1 MSEEYISKKVTFEDN
16 KYEIRF
22 KPVQEVFGFKAQPPI
37 VGLGTTKGGKTV
49 FAIDVMHHFAPQAR
63 YAYYISE
70 TKAGFIDTKMNVIP
84 PYFMRDPTDDCL
96 DVISR
101 IWYDIRTRGE
111 ALKASRQDVMP
122 LLALLYPDID
132 MLGIIDR
139 YVNSVHFDNSNDV
152 NIARLEILT
161 RVIVD
166 RVESKP
172 EIMDRIKE
180 QSQID
185 LINSMISKSTKSI
198 VILDDLSALIE
209 AAQKDNSKITVPGLK
224 GQLPRGKALVMI
236 LKEMFTRARHYNCL
250 ILMFVHALNVF
261 SEDLRS
267 TMQSFVMFD
276 ANSANTVATLRRIDP
291 SSAKFLRAVVHDTDI
306 YNDSKYSYYVLYYNI
321 VSRAC
326 CVTKA
331 QLHIDEPIQIHPDLV
346 IMHAVY
352 DKIQTMAVSVPTTQ
366 PFKMSTATA
375 DDELDDLEFDDDRD
389 EI

>member
-1 MSEEYISKKVTFEDN
+1 MSEEFISKKVTFEDV
-16 KYEIRF
+16 KHDIRF
-22 KPVQEVFGFKAQPPI
+22 KEIDECFTFKAQPPI

-49 FAIDVMHHFAPQAR
+49 FAIDVMHRFAPQAR
-63 YAYYISE
+63 YVYYVSE

-84 PYFMRDPTDDCL
+84 PYFMRDPKDDCL
-96 DVISR
+96 DTISR
-101 IWYDIRTRGE
+101 IWFDIQSRGE
-111 ALKASRQDVMP
+111 ALKASRQDVVP
-122 LLALLYPDID
+122 LLSVLYPDTD

-139 YVNSVHFDNSNDV
+139 YVNNLHFENSNDV
-152 NIARLEILT
+152 NVARLEILT
-161 RVIVD
+161 RVIID

-172 EIMDRIKE
+172 ELISKFRE
-180 QSQID
+180 QSKID
-185 LINSMISKSTKSI
+185 LINSMISRSTKSI

-209 AAQKDNSKITVPGLK
+209 AAQKDNSKVSVPGLK

-236 LKEMFTRARHYNCL
+236 LKEMFTRARHYNCI

-276 ANSANTVATLRRIDP
+276 ANSANTIATLRRIDP
-291 SSAKFLRAVVHDTDI
+291 NSAKFLRTVVHDTDI
-306 YNDSKYSYYVLYYNI
+306 FNDSKYSYYVLYYNI

-331 QLHIDEPIQIHPDLV
+331 KLHLDEPIQVHPDV
-346 IMHAVY
+346 AIMHAVY
-352 DKIQTMAVSVPTTQ
+352 DKIQMMNINAAPLKMAAV
-366 PFKMSTATA
+366 
-375 DDELDDLEFDDDRD
+375 DDSLDDLEFSDDERD